1 MERNDIGSVWR
12 RWDLHVHVPN
22 TVLANDYGNRE
33 HPDYNKYFDLLYK
46 SGISVVG
53 LTDYFTTETIYDAI
67 EAHDRYCREK
77 NIVEKNRIFLI
88 PNIEFRINDIIN
100 GSDEQIDVHV
110 LLDPQRIDRE
120 EAKNFLTRLPTV
132 SPKKSSSS
140 SSSNDNE
147 LYVSNLT
154 NEDKKKALISFERLV
169 SELKNSYGSR
179 FSLSSYKIIFPING
193 NGIRSNCDENKADKA
208 RRDVRSDDLDER
220 ADGFFGGPKNAN
232 FFLKEDRYENF
243 EKGKKSAP
251 KPVFSGSDSHS
262 YDDIEQ
268 RVGKYL
274 EHETTN
280 RASYITWIRAE
291 KSFKGL
297 CQCFIEPESRVRIQ
311 TDSPETKNPDQVIDY
326 IEFCQDERENK
337 IFPDRIY
344 FNPGINVI
352 IGGRSS
358 GKSTLLSY
366 IAHSIDYQYVTR
378 NGEESFTT
386 SDGPAPGYSWDE
398 SVPSKVYWKN
408 GQSVSKDNPAPNHVV
423 YIPQNF
429 LFDLSSRPV
438 EVTNRLKEALRSS
451 SPDAYVVWDDV
462 VKQMEAYKKQIND
475 LITEFFEDRSKYV
488 YCFAEKQ
495 KLRNLADLNLERE
508 ALINK
513 RNEILQRADF
523 SGEDIANFDEMELR
537 LIEIKSTIRAL
548 QEDRNY
554 LNISDGDVFA
564 SSSSDFKIR
573 LSLSSPDLGYISEIT
588 KGEIDAA
595 LNELRDS
602 VQPLFVDKIRG
613 RFQELESKYS
623 RLLAESKELDE
634 KLAPYHESKKDLGK
648 LDEISN
654 QVADLDRQIEQ
665 INSLDLQLKQYEE
678 NCNEKA
684 NQIRQSR
691 KKLLALPDE
700 LDERWF
706 DLDKDVRTVSEI
718 EISLDFG
725 FDEKDIETFSEMIN
739 LRSLSEFRK
748 GDFIDLRWLDE
759 NLREFLEKALSGDYK
774 LKKQVNP
781 VDFCKFVCS
790 VSKTVRLKGTLDEDS
805 VGGFDRSTMTSG
817 KQALFALKLIL
828 GSSESSWPLLLD
840 QPEDDLDSR
849 SIFESLVKELRFL
862 RSKRQMFI
870 VSHDA
875 NVAVGSDADCIIV
888 ANRHGKDSPNND
900 DLVFDYRT
908 GGLESSKRL
917 QGEEVNRLFQ
927 QSIEAVVCDVLDGG
941 HAAFE
946 KRARRYKVE
955 YSMW

>member
-22 TVLANDYGNRE
+22 TALANKYGNRE
-33 HPDYNKYFDLLYK
+33 QPDYDKYFDALYE

-53 LTDYFTTETIYDAI
+53 LTDYFTTDTIYDAI
-67 EAHDRYCREK
+67 EKHDHYCKEK
-77 NIVEKNRIFLI
+77 KIAEKDRIFFI
-88 PNIEFRINDIIN
+88 PNIEFRINDAIN
-100 GSDEQIDVHV
+100 KAGDQIDVHV
-110 LLDPQRIDRE
+110 LLDPQQIDKE
-120 EAKNFLTRLPTV
+120 EAKGFLNRLRTV
-132 SPKKSSSS
+132 SSTSPG
-140 SSSNDNE
+140 DIQP
-147 LYVSNLT
+147 YVANLT
-154 NEDKKKALISFERLV
+154 NKDKEKALISFEDLV
-169 SELKNSYGSR
+169 DVLEKSYGR
-179 FSLSSYKIIFPING
+179 KFSFSSYKIVLPING
-193 NGIRSNCDENKADKA
+193 NGIRSNCDENNEDKS
-208 RRDVRSDDLDER
+208 RRDVRSDRLDKA
-220 ADGFFGGPKNAN
+220 ADGFFGGPSSAE
-232 FFLKEDRYENF
+232 FFLQENRYENY
-243 EKGKKSAP
+243 EKGEKSAP

-262 YDDIEQ
+262 YEDIEQ

-274 EHETTN
+274 KHQNTN

-311 TDSPETKNPDQVIDY
+311 PDSPDTKNPDQVIDY

-366 IAHSIDYQYVTR
+366 IAHSIDFQYVTR
-378 NGEESFTT
+378 SGEGSFTT
-386 SDGPAPGYSWDE
+386 SDGPAPGYTWDK

-408 GQSVSKDNPAPNHVV
+408 RQSVSKDNPAPNHVV

-438 EVTNRLKEALRSS
+438 EVTKRLKEALRNS
-451 SPDAYVVWDDV
+451 SPNAYVVWDDA
-462 VKQMEAYKKQIND
+462 VKQMGACQKKIKD
-475 LITEFFEDRSKYV
+475 LVTEFFEYRSKYIN
-488 YCFAEKQ
+488 CSAEKQ
-495 KLRNLADLNLERE
+495 RLRNLADINVERK
-508 ALINK
+508 ALVNK
-513 RNEILQRADF
+513 RNEILKRADF
-523 SGEDIANFDEMELR
+523 SAEDIVNFDEMESNLVK
-537 LIEIKSTIRAL
+537 IKSDILAL
-548 QEDRNY
+548 RKDRSY
-554 LNISDGDVFA
+554 LNIGDGDVF
-564 SSSSDFKIR
+564 SSSSSNFEVC
-573 LSLSSPDLGYISEIT
+573 LSLSTPDLRYISEIT
-588 KGEIDAA
+588 SKEIDAT
-595 LNELRDS
+595 LNELRDFI
-602 VQPLFVDKIRG
+602 QPLFVDKIRG
-613 RFQELESKYS
+613 RFQELENKYS
-623 RLLAESKELDE
+623 RLLAESEELDE
-634 KLAPYHESKKDLGK
+634 KLAPYHESQKDLGK

-654 QVADLDRQIEQ
+654 QVAVLDKQIGQ
-665 INSLDLQLKQYEE
+665 ISSLDSQLERYERY
-678 NCNEKA
+678 CNEKA
-684 NQIRQSR
+684 NQISQTR
-691 KKLLALPDE
+691 KELLGLLE
-700 LDERWF
+700 ELNQRWLTLDE
-706 DLDKDVRTVSEI
+706 KERTVSEI

-725 FDEKDIETFSEMIN
+725 FDEKDIEEFLGMIN
-739 LRSLSEFRK
+739 LRSSSEFREN
-748 GDFIDLRWLDE
+748 DFINFAWLDG
-759 NLREFLEKALSGDYK
+759 NLRKFLEKSIAGDYK
-774 LKKQVNP
+774 LKKQVNA

-790 VSKTVRLKGTLDEDS
+790 ASKIVRLKGTLDEDS
-805 VGGFDRSTMTSG
+805 VGGFDKSTMTSG

-908 GGLESSKRL
+908 GGLESSKRVES
-917 QGEEVNRLFQ
+917 EEVNRLFQ
-927 QSIEAVVCDVLDGG
+927 QSIEAAVCDVLDGG

-955 YSMW
+955 HSMW